1 MTSAASQRDSRRL
14 AGGWWVLSA
23 VLLLV
28 AAGCLTVGLRGH
40 AVVLAGPVAPQ
51 VTLLPPV
58 ADGPAS
64 GPSGVVPAARPK
76 AVLAVARSTPVALH
90 IPAIGVNVPLS
101 GLGLNANGTVQVP
114 TDFHEPGWYRLGPS
128 PGQIGSAVILGHVD
142 SYLGPAVFFELRDLR
157 AGDRVNVNLAD
168 GVVVHFRVLAVAMYL
183 KMQFPSLKVYGSHG
197 YSALQLVTCGGA
209 FDYQTRHYLSNIV
222 VYTALV
228 AITPAAAPG
237 TAAEPRLAPAGTV

>member
-1 MTSAASQRDSRRL
+1 
-14 AGGWWVLSA
+14 VLCA

-28 AAGCLTVGLRGH
+28 AAGCFTVGLRGH
-40 AVVLAGPVAPQ
+40 RVVLAGPVAPQ
-51 VTLLPPV
+51 ITLPPPV
-58 ADGPAS
+58 S
-64 GPSGVVPAARPK
+64 GGATANSSATGAATDPK
-76 AVLAVARSTPVALH
+76 AVLVAARSTPVALQ
-90 IPAIGVNVPLS
+90 IPAIGVDVPLS
-101 GLGLNANGTVQVP
+101 GLGLNPNGTVQVP
-114 TDFHEPGWYRLGPS
+114 TDFQEPGWYRLGPS
-128 PGQIGSAVILGHVD
+128 PGQVGSAVILGHVD